1 MTEFTILW
9 RVADSQRGSATQSN
23 VDSSPS
29 VSKSKAACLPAGV
42 QFWSGVRDPAA
53 AVWLVR
59 DNSDGQGVEALAKQ
73 HHIPPEHIRKMKL
86 IQEWGEVFD
95 EILPIAN
102 FVLREMQD
110 GSAVEFV
117 PKLYGQIAKVIG
129 RPGCFGQI
137 LAAEVDAP
145 DHLLG
150 VTYWEAERSFAQYAE
165 WAAKHVWK
173 NTVDPLTSNVPL
185 RLLTRRVGTASATEG

>member
-9 RVADSQRGSATQSN
+9 RGSTTQSN

-29 VSKSKAACLPAGV
+29 ASKSIMGDLPVGV
-42 QFWSGVRDPAA
+42 QLWGGVRDPAA

-59 DNSDGQGVEALAKQ
+59 DGGDRLAVEALAKQ
-73 HHIPPEHIRKMKL
+73 YHIPPEHIRKMKL

-95 EILPIAN
+95 ETLPIAN
-102 FVLREMQD
+102 FVLREMED
-110 GSAVEFV
+110 GSAGEFV

-185 RLLTRRVGTASATEG
+185 RLLTRRVGIAPVTTG